1 MRWKLL
7 AAVAYMVRMD
17 KGIACEIVTK
27 NIV

>member
-1 MRWKLL
+1 MCWKLRT
-7 AAVAYMVRMD
+7 AVAYMVRMD